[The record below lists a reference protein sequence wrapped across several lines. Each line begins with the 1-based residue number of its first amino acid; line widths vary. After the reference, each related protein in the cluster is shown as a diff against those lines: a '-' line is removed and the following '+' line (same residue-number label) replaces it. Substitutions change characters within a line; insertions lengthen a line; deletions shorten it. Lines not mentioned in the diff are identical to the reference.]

1 MSVGFPQTL
10 NDLNSQV
17 GGQSVALREALR
29 NVQRLKLQLDAVTD
43 GVLLAAPYTLVQGDI
58 NTLRSAY
65 VDMNDLALVYQGSA
79 SSHLTGTYDYRTF
92 AKLLWGWV

>member
-1 MSVGFPQTL
+1 MSVGFAQTL

-43 GVLLAAPYTLVQGDI
+43 GVLLAAPYALAQGDI

>member
-43 GVLLAAPYTLVQGDI
+43 GVLLAAPYALAQGDI